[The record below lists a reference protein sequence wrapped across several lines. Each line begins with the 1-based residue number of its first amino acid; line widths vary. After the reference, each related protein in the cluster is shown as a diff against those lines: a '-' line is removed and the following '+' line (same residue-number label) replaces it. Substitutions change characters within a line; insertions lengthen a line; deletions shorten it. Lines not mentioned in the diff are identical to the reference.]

1 MLGSIGDAVGSV
13 ASAAGGLVSGALN
26 MLTPGSGGGGS
37 KKGEGRPIAKGKY
50 GDIHKQND
58 MIIDLLMELNAKVG
72 PGSNID
78 AAAVKKMA
86 EKKGSSLQ

>member
-1 MLGSIGDAVGSV
+1 
-13 ASAAGGLVSGALN
+13 
-26 MLTPGSGGGGS
+26 
-37 KKGEGRPIAKGKY
+37 
-50 GDIHKQND
+50 
-58 MIIDLLMELNAKVG
+58 MELNAKVG